1 VQLITPGGSRL
12 VEPPPLAPGERD
24 GPTHF
29 LSRVSGGREMTGF
42 CAADVGCD
50 VQEVIAAAQR
60 SSATGRRVELPLS
73 GE

>member
-1 VQLITPGGSRL
+1 TADGSRVL
-12 VEPPPLAPGERD
+12 DPPPLPADQPD

-29 LSRVSGGREMTGF
+29 LACVRDGREIERF

-60 SSATGRRVELPLS
+60 SSATGRRVELPLA
-73 GE
+73 E